1 MSNMLKD
8 NAPKEFASKIDAW
21 LIVLLAIAVL
31 YPIGIGI
38 FVLITDHKHG
48 MAGFLATLGSSI
60 LVALIVWLL
69 AIPVLYTVA
78 DGLVKVR
85 AGKLI
90 RVNVAIKDIVEVS
103 PSRSLISSPAL
114 SMDRLAIKV
123 SKNGSAKLA
132 VLISPD
138 EKSEFMILLS
148 RIDNGLFYDGTKLT
162 RTG

>member
-8 NAPKEFASKIDAW
+8 NAPKEFASKVDSW
-21 LIVLLAIAVL
+21 LIVLLAIAAL
-31 YPIGIGI
+31 YPIGIGV

-48 MAGFLATLGSSI
+48 MAGFLATLGSSVI
-60 LVALIVWLL
+60 ITLIVWLL
-69 AIPVLYTVA
+69 AVPVRYTVA
-78 DGLVKVR
+78 DGQVKVR

-103 PSRSLISSPAL
+103 PSRNMISSPAL

-123 SKNGSAKLA
+123 NKSGNAKLA
-132 VLISPD
+132 VLISPE

-148 RIDNGLFYDGTKLT
+148 KIDSGLFYDGTKLT
-162 RTG
+162 RKS